1 MKINQTKNNN
11 TQNFTAKIRL
21 CDKGVLDLK
30 HNPKLLQKPSPMDF
44 FYDVS
49 NTKTYLDVF
58 IRNLKSKIRELQ
70 SNKNNSEFK
79 KKILNK
85 SFKAVNN
92 LSTVINR
99 VAILKNIPE
108 LYQSNKILKRT
119 SPEKANYIDTWAS
132 LGNSTKDKTITINI
146 EDKRIEEITKQDE
159 PIIFIMNH
167 DNVVRDRFIYPIV
180 NSFLNY
186 SYATLGKQKECPRP
200 HIIVSKNVLK
210 NAGSN
215 SMRKIFDN
223 MGLIPVD
230 ASLSNR
236 KTSENIRPIRNLI
249 DKFISNKANLF
260 IFPEGNNSIFTE
272 KPLKDRFQI
281 EFIKIIKKIS
291 DKKDTVNI
299 VPIGITYSA
308 DKNSMGN
315 IFIGEILK
323 LNKVEKSWFLTKEN
337 TTSSIGEIKNQKTL
351 KTLSDNLADE
361 LTKCVEKSKNI
372 PE

>member
-49 NTKTYLDVF
+49 NTKIYLDVF

-70 SNKNNSEFK
+70 SNKNNSELK

-159 PIIFIMNH
+159 PIIFIMN
-167 DNVVRDRFIYPIV
+167 
-180 NSFLNY
+180 
-186 SYATLGKQKECPRP
+186 QK
-200 HIIVSKNVLK
+200 ILY
-210 NAGSN
+210 
-215 SMRKIFDN
+215 
-223 MGLIPVD
+223 
-230 ASLSNR
+230 
-236 KTSENIRPIRNLI
+236 
-249 DKFISNKANLF
+249 
-260 IFPEGNNSIFTE
+260 IFTAE
-272 KPLKDRFQI
+272 KADIESMLFQSAARHRSVCMTA
-281 EFIKIIKKIS
+281 EKQYQE
-291 DKKDTVNI
+291 
-299 VPIGITYSA
+299 IGLL
-308 DKNSMGN
+308 G
-315 IFIGEILK
+315 
-323 LNKVEKSWFLTKEN
+323 
-337 TTSSIGEIKNQKTL
+337 
-351 KTLSDNLADE
+351 
-361 LTKCVEKSKNI
+361 
-372 PE
+372 